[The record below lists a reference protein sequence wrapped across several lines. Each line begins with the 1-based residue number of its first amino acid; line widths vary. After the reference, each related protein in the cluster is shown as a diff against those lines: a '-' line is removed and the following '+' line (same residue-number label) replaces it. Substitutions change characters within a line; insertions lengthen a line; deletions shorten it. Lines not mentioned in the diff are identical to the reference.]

1 MDEET
6 KRNER
11 ERDRLLL
18 IKLNKFLPLVN
29 LEVFLVHALP
39 LVLSG
44 TSRGKLGSLGR
55 PPLSSS
61 TYIVVFLEP
70 LLGLKFQLWQ
80 PFKID

>member
-61 TYIVVFLEP
+61 TYSRFPRTFIRVEISVVATI
-70 LLGLKFQLWQ
+70 QN
-80 PFKID
+80 